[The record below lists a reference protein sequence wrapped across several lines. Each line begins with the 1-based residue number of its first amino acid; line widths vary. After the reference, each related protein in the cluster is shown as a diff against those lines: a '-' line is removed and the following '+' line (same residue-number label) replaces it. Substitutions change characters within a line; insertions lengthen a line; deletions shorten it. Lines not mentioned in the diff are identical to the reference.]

1 MDKGIE
7 MIDESIPAGDDTFVF
22 VKPSKQAFNLPTP
35 TVTPECST
43 VLRHGLDAITLVW
56 CDQFNALGRKALIE
70 RIAVVGKIPNKS
82 SGSSQGEGLIEG
94 SLDKGDFM
102 WRSRSRVHGEWK
114 TCSVRNNHEL
124 RTFAPLGLSHAAA
137 PFFATTKVPSIKH
150 SERLILP
157 RSSKSRASASK
168 IARRTPWRTQRLNR
182 RKQVEPEGKRAGR
195 SAHPAP
201 VRSTHRMPLSAARSL
216 CVTGLPRPS
225 ARGNIFGIK
234 GSRIAHCSS
243 VSSSRFVMRKN

>member
-56 CDQFNALGRKALIE
+56 WDQFNALGRKALIE

-168 IARRTPWRTQRLNR
+168 ICLLYT
-182 RKQVEPEGKRAGR
+182 
-195 SAHPAP
+195 SD
-201 VRSTHRMPLSAARSL
+201 AADER
-216 CVTGLPRPS
+216 
-225 ARGNIFGIK
+225 
-234 GSRIAHCSS
+234 SS
-243 VSSSRFVMRKN
+243 VDLGGRRI

>member
-1 MDKGIE
+1 MDEGVE
-7 MIDESIPAGDDTFVF
+7 MIDQAIPAGDNPFVF
-22 VKPSKQAFNLPTP
+22 VEPGKQAFDLPASA
-35 TVTPECST
+35 VTPKRST
-43 VLRHGLDAITLVW
+43 VLRYGLDAIALVW
-56 CDQFNALGRKALIE
+56 CDQFNALGSQALIE
-70 RIAVVGKIPNKS
+70 WIAVVGKIPNKS
-82 SGSSQGEGLIEG
+82 AGSSQGEGLIDG

-114 TCSVRNNHEL
+114 TCSVRNSHEL
-124 RTFAPLGLSHAAA
+124 RTFAPLGLSHCEA

-157 RSSKSRASASK
+157 RSSKSRASASS
-168 IARRTPWRTQRLNR
+168 IARSTPCRTQRLNR
-182 RKQVEPEGKRAGR
+182 RKQVEPEGKRSGR

-201 VRSTHRMPLSAARSL
+201 VRSTHRMPLSTARSL

-243 VSSSRFVMRKN
+243 VNSSRFVMQKN

>member
-22 VKPSKQAFNLPTP
+22 VKPSEQAFNLPTP

-43 VLRHGLDAITLVW
+43 VLRHGLNAIALVW

-168 IARRTPWRTQRLNR
+168 ICLLYT
-182 RKQVEPEGKRAGR
+182 
-195 SAHPAP
+195 SD
-201 VRSTHRMPLSAARSL
+201 AADER
-216 CVTGLPRPS
+216 
-225 ARGNIFGIK
+225 
-234 GSRIAHCSS
+234 SS
-243 VSSSRFVMRKN
+243 VDLGGRRI

>member
-150 SERLILP
+150 SERLQYRDVQFFHFSTWLQSIFNF
-157 RSSKSRASASK
+157 A
-168 IARRTPWRTQRLNR
+168 ARTI
-182 RKQVEPEGKRAGR
+182 
-195 SAHPAP
+195 SAHLLTSLATSDANSFGVLPSGSAP
-201 VRSTHRMPLSAARSL
+201 
-216 CVTGLPRPS
+216 
-225 ARGNIFGIK
+225 
-234 GSRIAHCSS
+234 S
-243 VSSSRFVMRKN
+243 VS